1 MPDTRVGNRRRDKQ
15 QIPRIA
21 SKEAERIF
29 ARCEHLLG
37 NPDPLCRNLS
47 QAGFSRFL
55 AQFDEKILEL
65 AVQPDAWGERTRA
78 RLISEVFTGFRGSPA
93 EDASVEEITEI
104 SNIVIPCFLLE
115 LGRRRRHIEID
126 FPVNPSDPAARFGL
140 RTRPSNPAYCI
151 SSEQLIRLV
160 AATGEE
166 LVGLCYFGDQQSR
179 EHIEAQLAL
188 QGGATPDSKTGPS
201 DSSSPSKTKH

>member
-1 MPDTRVGNRRRDKQ
+1 MPDTTVGNRRRDKQ

-65 AVQPDAWGERTRA
+65 AVQPDSWGERTRA

-115 LGRRRRHIEID
+115 LGRRRRHIEIE
-126 FPVNPSDPAARFGL
+126 FPVNPSASAARFGL
-140 RTRPSNPAYCI
+140 RAGPSHPTYCI
-151 SSEQLIRLV
+151 SSEQLVRLV

-179 EHIEAQLAL
+179 EHLEAQLAL
-188 QGGATPDSKTGPS
+188 QGGATPDTKTGPS